1 MRPTCFTTRAALAAL
16 VMSGLTACSEPPAP
30 WQQESYVFGTRVEL
44 KLNAATPAQAQQ
56 AAAAVLAELDRLH
69 RLLHP
74 WQPDSDAGRLN
85 RALASGQ
92 PYRPS
97 PELLELLRNGQALE
111 ARSDGLFSP
120 AIGRLVALWGF
131 HQDTPASTA
140 VDMTALQA
148 LVASRPRLRDLRISA
163 DGEVRSDKRT
173 LQVDVG
179 GMAKGWALD
188 RARRQLQTAGIRSAL
203 LNIGGNI
210 MALGQ
215 KADGTP
221 WQVGIRHPRRNEA
234 MATLPLHDGEAIGT
248 SGDYQRHV
256 LRDGRRHCHLID
268 PRDGNSD
275 CRLQSATVLIAPAS
289 DAGLRSDV
297 ASKPLYLDGPGL
309 AARHARALGV
319 AGWLLIDGQGRA
331 WLNPALAAR
340 LHWRVAPDSITETG
354 NG

>member
-1 MRPTCFTTRAALAAL
+1 MRPTFHGTRAALAAL
-16 VMSGLTACSEPPAP
+16 VMSGLAACSEAPPP

-44 KLNAATPAQAQQ
+44 KLNAATPQQAQQ

-85 RALASGQ
+85 RALAAGQ

-97 PELLELLRNGQALE
+97 PELLALLRSGQALE

-148 LVASRPRLRDLRISA
+148 LVASRPRLRDLTISA
-163 DGEVRSDKRT
+163 DGEVRSAKTT

-188 RARRQLQTAGIRSAL
+188 RARRQLQAAG
-203 LNIGGNI
+203 G
-210 MALGQ
+210 
-215 KADGTP
+215 
-221 WQVGIRHPRRNEA
+221 
-234 MATLPLHDGEAIGT
+234 
-248 SGDYQRHV
+248 
-256 LRDGRRHCHLID
+256 
-268 PRDGNSD
+268 
-275 CRLQSATVLIAPAS
+275 AS
-289 DAGLRSDV
+289 FVRFV
-297 ASKPLYLDGPGL
+297 E
-309 AARHARALGV
+309 
-319 AGWLLIDGQGRA
+319 
-331 WLNPALAAR
+331 ALAADACQQALR
-340 LHWRVAPDSITETG
+340 HALASASLCVMEQGCVPPGWEAARAWNQQHPAAQDPR
-354 NG
+354 